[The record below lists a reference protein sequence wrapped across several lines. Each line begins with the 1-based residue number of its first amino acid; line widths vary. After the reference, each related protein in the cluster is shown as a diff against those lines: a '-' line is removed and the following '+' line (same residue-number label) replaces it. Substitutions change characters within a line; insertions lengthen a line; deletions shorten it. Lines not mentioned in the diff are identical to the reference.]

1 MPIRVGI
8 VEDDPRLREHY
19 QALVTGAPDL
29 ELIGAYPSAE
39 AALEALP
46 GASPDAVLMDI
57 NLPGIDG
64 IECVRRL
71 RATLP
76 GVQVVM
82 LTAFDD
88 SNQVFESLKAGATGY
103 VLKRANGAEILDA
116 VRDVH
121 GGGSPISSAIARK
134 LVQYFAPKAALPE
147 VAALTEREREVLEQ
161 LSRGLQYK
169 EIADTLGI
177 TINTV
182 RQHVRAIYTTLEVRS
197 RAQAV
202 EKLGLR

>member
-1 MPIRVGI
+1 
-8 VEDDPRLREHY
+8 
-19 QALVTGAPDL
+19 
-29 ELIGAYPSAE
+29 
-39 AALEALP
+39 
-46 GASPDAVLMDI
+46 
-57 NLPGIDG
+57 
-64 IECVRRL
+64 
-71 RATLP
+71 
-76 GVQVVM
+76 
-82 LTAFDD
+82 
-88 SNQVFESLKAGATGY
+88 
-103 VLKRANGAEILDA
+103 
-116 VRDVH
+116 
-121 GGGSPISSAIARK
+121 
-134 LVQYFAPKAALPE
+134 VQYFAPKAALPE

>member
-1 MPIRVGI
+1 
-8 VEDDPRLREHY
+8 
-19 QALVTGAPDL
+19 
-29 ELIGAYPSAE
+29 
-39 AALEALP
+39 
-46 GASPDAVLMDI
+46 MDI